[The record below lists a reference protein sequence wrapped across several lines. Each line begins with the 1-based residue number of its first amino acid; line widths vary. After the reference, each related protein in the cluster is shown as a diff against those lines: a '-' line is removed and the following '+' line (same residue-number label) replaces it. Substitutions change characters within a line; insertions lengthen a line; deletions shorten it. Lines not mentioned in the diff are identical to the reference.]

1 MGKKSSRYDD
11 VEYVEAE
18 VVADSC
24 ERLKKEQDR
33 MKAAA
38 RSIETPGMV
47 CASLLGAL
55 GLVAGTGGMIIAL
68 RDEMAVGLAI
78 TAAGAVL
85 GASAFPVYLLISHR
99 RRKDYFEENLY
110 SRK

>member
-1 MGKKSSRYDD
+1 MSKKTSRYDD

-18 VVADSC
+18 VVPDSY
-24 ERLKKEQDR
+24 EQLKKKQKQ

-38 RSIETPGMV
+38 RKIETPGMV

-55 GLVAGTGGMIIAL
+55 GLVAGIGGMIIAL

-78 TAAGAVL
+78 TAVGAVL
-85 GASAFPVYLLISHR
+85 GVLAFPVYLLMSNSI
-99 RRKDYFEENLY
+99 
-110 SRK
+110 